1 MKRPWIAWGLA
12 AAVVAVGVAVG
23 AVSLRGP
30 LVDAVVVQS
39 APLVRTLQFSARV
52 ATLSRV
58 DVGSTLT
65 GRVAQVR
72 VAEGAQVRQGDV
84 LVQLESDELRA
95 ALAQAVA
102 SERQAQARLTGLR
115 SSGRT
120 AAQAASAQANATL
133 QAAIASLAR
142 VQQLVADGFY
152 SPAQLDEARRAV
164 DVARAQQ
171 LSAQAQM
178 QANADAG
185 SDVVQAQAQW
195 ALAQAATVAARARL
209 AQTDLL
215 APADA
220 RVLVREV
227 EPGQIVQPGKAL
239 LSLALAG
246 PTQLVAQVDERFLD
260 QLQPGQKATVVA
272 DAFAGQRF
280 TARVLSIAPSVDAQR
295 GAIEV
300 KFALEQ
306 QAPGFLREDMT
317 LSVEVETARR
327 ESALVLPLAA
337 LRGAVAGDAGTVLV
351 REVEPGQIVQPG
363 KALFSLALAGPTQLV
378 AQVDER
384 FLEQLQL
391 GQPAWVVADA
401 FAGQRFAARVLS
413 IAPAVDAQ
421 RGAIEVKF
429 SIEQTPA
436 FLREDMTLS
445 VEVETA
451 RRERALVLP
460 QAALRGDLAGDM
472 GTVLLL
478 QDGRAQAR
486 AVRLG
491 LRTLD
496 AVEVLE
502 GLQERDTVLRGGA
515 VQAGDRVR
523 ARTVAWTAGAGAHGA
538 SATGGGDA
546 GSALTNAMGR

>member
-1 MKRPWIAWGLA
+1 MGA
-12 AAVVAVGVAVG
+12 AT
-23 AVSLRGP
+23 LRGP
-30 LVDAVVVQS
+30 QVDALVVQS

-58 DVGSTLT
+58 DVGSTVT

-72 VAEGAQVRQGDV
+72 VMEGTQVRQGDV

-102 SERQAQARLTGLR
+102 AERQAKARLEGLR
-115 SSGRT
+115 STGRT
-120 AAQAASAQANATL
+120 AAQAARAQADASL
-133 QAAIASLAR
+133 QAASASLAR
-142 VQQLVADGFY
+142 VQQLVAEGFY

-171 LSAQAQM
+171 LGAQAQL
-178 QANADAG
+178 QATADAG
-185 SDVVQAQAQW
+185 TEVAQAQAQL
-195 ALAQAATVAARARL
+195 ALAQAATVAAQARL
-209 AQTDLL
+209 AQATLV

-220 RVLVREV
+220 R
-227 EPGQIVQPGKAL
+227 
-239 LSLALAG
+239 
-246 PTQLVAQVDERFLD
+246 
-260 QLQPGQKATVVA
+260 
-272 DAFAGQRF
+272 
-280 TARVLSIAPSVDAQR
+280 
-295 GAIEV
+295 
-300 KFALEQ
+300 
-306 QAPGFLREDMT
+306 
-317 LSVEVETARR
+317 
-327 ESALVLPLAA
+327 
-337 LRGAVAGDAGTVLV
+337 VLV

-401 FAGQRFAARVLS
+401 FAAQRFAARVLS

-429 SIEQTPA
+429 SIEQAPA

-451 RRERALVLP
+451 RRERTLVLP
-460 QAALRGDLAGDM
+460 QAALRGPAGGDQAS
-472 GTVLLL
+472 VLVL
-478 QDGRAQAR
+478 QDGRAQVR
-486 AVRLG
+486 NVRLG

-496 AVEVLE
+496 AVEVLGGLKE
-502 GLQERDTVLRGGA
+502 GDTVLRGNATLQDG
-515 VQAGDRVR
+515 QRVR
-523 ARTVAWTAGAGAHGA
+523 ARTVPWTTSSPAPTTA
-538 SATGGGDA
+538 SQGSAQGGGA
-546 GSALTNAMGR
+546 APALTGTMGR